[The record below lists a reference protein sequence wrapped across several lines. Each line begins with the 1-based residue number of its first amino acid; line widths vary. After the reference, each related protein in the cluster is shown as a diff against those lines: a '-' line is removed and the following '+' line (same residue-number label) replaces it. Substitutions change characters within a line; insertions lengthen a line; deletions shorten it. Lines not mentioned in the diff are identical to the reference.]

1 MQILNKKSFA
11 GLVAAGLTIACVG
24 FASWGSHKS
33 SERKTNVTFI
43 STAKFNNGD
52 TLPAGTY
59 QMEVAENSPAP
70 TVTFTNPGNGKVVAT
85 EKAKV
90 VSEQKKNADT
100 EVVSDTQGNVELV
113 KTIRP
118 AGWEEAL
125 DFGLTGQNA
134 NGAQ

>member
-59 QMEVAENSPAP
+59 QMEVAENSPRTYGDVHQP
-70 TVTFTNPGNGKVVAT
+70 
-85 EKAKV
+85 
-90 VSEQKKNADT
+90 
-100 EVVSDTQGNVELV
+100 
-113 KTIRP
+113 
-118 AGWEEAL
+118 WERQSGRHRE
-125 DFGLTGQNA
+125 GQSCV
-134 NGAQ
+134 